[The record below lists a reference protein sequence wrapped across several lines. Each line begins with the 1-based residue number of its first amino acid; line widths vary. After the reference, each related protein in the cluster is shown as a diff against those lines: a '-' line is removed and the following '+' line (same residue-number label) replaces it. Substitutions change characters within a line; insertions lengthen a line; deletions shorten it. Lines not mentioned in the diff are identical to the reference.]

1 MEDFRAELRERL
13 SASQPVATMKL
24 SESTIK
30 KRAADLDHPMYRDLE
45 LGRWVDQYSAVL
57 FLDIRGFTR
66 LSMAL
71 PVDETARILNAVIS
85 VAADRLR
92 AYGAHI
98 NDFPGDGIM
107 AVFTEEE
114 HGEQTEI
121 HARALYG
128 ASNLMT
134 LLSATLRDE
143 LLRVGIE
150 DPVQVAIGL
159 YSGRVRWQRVG
170 SEECNRLMA
179 IGEVA
184 PLAAK
189 FATSEHT
196 KAWETMIGG
205 PIAEDVPD
213 DLKERQP
220 DFVRT
225 YAHQELSRTKWLLDT
240 SGMAQ
245 TIPDLQVARSVTTS
259 AHARRSAKLPSAS
272 SLVTLQPATRR
283 HGSGKNADHGVG

>member
-1 MEDFRAELRERL
+1 
-13 SASQPVATMKL
+13 
-24 SESTIK
+24 
-30 KRAADLDHPMYRDLE
+30 
-45 LGRWVDQYSAVL
+45 
-57 FLDIRGFTR
+57 
-66 LSMAL
+66 MAL

-107 AVFTEEE
+107 AVFTEQEY
-114 HGEQTEI
+114 GEQSEI

-128 ASNLMT
+128 ASHLMT
-134 LLSATLRDE
+134 LLSATLREE

-159 YSGRVRWQRVG
+159 YSGSVRWQRVG
-170 SEECNRLMA
+170 SEACNRLMA
-179 IGEVA
+179 LGEVS

-196 KAWETMIGG
+196 SAWETVIGG
-205 PIAEDVPD
+205 PIALDVPD
-213 DLKERQP
+213 ELKEHRP

-225 YAHQELSRTKWLLDT
+225 YAGQELKRSQWLLDT
-240 SGMAQ
+240 SGMARS
-245 TIPDLQVARSVTTS
+245 IPDLRAARGVTER
-259 AHARRSAKLPSAS
+259 AHASRNPKPPPAS
-272 SLVTLQPATRR
+272 SLVTLEPAIRR
-283 HGSGKNADHGVG
+283 RGSDKRTDRGVG